1 MSIVRPYGDT
11 TGDGRVQLSFTLPVP
26 FGDETERARAEG
38 AALQLAAKMG
48 LDPAMVVHAKGM
60 GPDFTFFIVYG
71 RVSHLVDLSAV
82 TVTERE
88 FPVLPAAEVN
98 LRIRSALG
106 RKLVVVGACIGTDAH
121 TVGIDAIL
129 NVKGHAGEKG
139 LEYYREIR
147 VVNMGAQVGVADLV
161 ARAAAEHADA
171 VLVSQ
176 VVTQRDAHLSN
187 TREMSAAFHAGF
199 GLQRPLLVVGG
210 PRFDPSAAHDLGVDK
225 IFGRGTTPSEV
236 ASYLVHALVAQGV
249 PGGWSPPGRKVKPH
263 ESRGPVGDAAPVR
276 EVRGRPLRREPGGR
290 RVRAWA
296 VRRRGD
302 RGVHPD
308 GRRRGAV
315 RVLLR
320 RAVPRAGAG
329 RGHHR
334 GHRHGHRGRAAQQAA
349 GLRGPGGVPGRP
361 GARRVGRRGAQRADR
376 GRHRRRH
383 RRGTAAAAG

>member
-1 MSIVRPYGDT
+1 MGLVRPYGDT

-82 TVTERE
+82 TVAERE

-147 VVNMGAQVGVADLV
+147 VVNLGSQVGVADLV

-176 VVTQRDAHLSN
+176 VVTQRDAHLTN

-236 ASYLVHALVAQGV
+236 ASYLVHALVAQGG
-249 PGGWSPPGRKVKPH
+249 PGGWSPPGRTVKPH
-263 ESRGPVGDAAPVR
+263 ESRRPVGHAAPVR

-290 RVRAWA
+290 RLRARA

-329 RGHHR
+329 R
-334 GHRHGHRGRAAQQAA
+334 
-349 GLRGPGGVPGRP
+349 
-361 GARRVGRRGAQRADR
+361 
-376 GRHRRRH
+376 
-383 RRGTAAAAG
+383 